1 VAWLQEF
8 LRTIFGSYIPKAH
21 LRGLWEVPVGC
32 PYYKGENPYACI
44 FISTN
49 VEEALDFLRYLAQ
62 DGKTVEIIIGVRNI
76 DKLN

>member
-1 VAWLQEF
+1 VAWLEEF
-8 LRTIFGSYIPKAH
+8 LCGQFFDQIPKAH

-44 FISTN
+44 LISTN
-49 VEEALDFLRYLAQ
+49 VEEDLDFLMRMAQ
-62 DGKTVEIIIGVRNI
+62 DGKTAKIIIGVRNI